1 MDNKVDYLEFESTVT
16 HLNIINKRLW
26 ILCVILI
33 ILLFGTNVY
42 WVHYESQFQDETTT
56 IEATQDGS
64 GTNIVGG
71 GDINYGAESPNN
83 EN

>member
-1 MDNKVDYLEFESTVT
+1 MDNKVDYLVFESTIT
-16 HLNIINKRLW
+16 HLNMINKRLW
-26 ILCVILI
+26 ILCLILI

-42 WVHYESQFQDETTT
+42 WVCYESQFQDETTT

-71 GDINYGAESPNN
+71 GNINYGAESTDH